1 MRVVVDTNVFV
12 SSFFGG
18 NPRKVID
25 LWRSGEIVLCLSK
38 EIVDEYVEV
47 MERLRLPKKLTSEV
61 LTLFASGFNL
71 IFAGKPR
78 SLDIVSADPD
88 DNKLFECAV
97 ALNARFIV
105 SGDKAVV
112 EVRDYM
118 GIRVENPQQF
128 LTRIRGA

>member
-18 NPRKVID
+18 NPKKVID
-25 LWRSGEIVLCLSK
+25 LWRNGEITLCLSK
-38 EIVDEYVEV
+38 DVVDEYVEV
-47 MERLRLPKKLTSEV
+47 MEHLRLPKKLTSEV

-71 IFAGKPR
+71 IFAGKAP

-97 ALNARFIV
+97 ALKAQIIV
-105 SGDKAVV
+105 SGDKAVIG
-112 EVRDYM
+112 VRDYM
-118 GIRVENPQQF
+118 GIKVENPQQF
-128 LTRIRGA
+128 LAVIRDA